1 MRAHV
6 LLLLL
11 PLLGVVACAKPEP
24 KVAAPR
30 PAAGTTDTVPV
41 AVLPFRVGGQL
52 DPSAAFTQGQGAATD
67 GIADDLGDQAAIVL
81 AADMGKSGVTVVDV
95 ATVRRATPVGGAAV
109 YDAALAARVARA
121 VNAEV
126 GVIGAISRYVERKG
140 TDWGVTDA
148 ATVWYQTV
156 MVRAADGAVIERDRF
171 EYTQKPLMANVLDL
185 PRFLQGG
192 AKWMTR
198 RELLDGALGETAA
211 KFARRL
217 RATR

>member
-6 LLLLL
+6 LLLLM

-30 PAAGTTDTVPV
+30 PAAGTTGTAAV
-41 AVLPFRVGGQL
+41 AILPFRVGGQL
-52 DPSAAFTQGQGAATD
+52 DSNAAFSASPPDSAA
-67 GIADDLGDQAAIVL
+67 IAEDLGDQAAGTL
-81 AADMGKSGVTVVDV
+81 AARMTQAGATVVDMG
-95 ATVRRATPVGGAAV
+95 TVRRAAPVSGAAV

-126 GVIGAISRYVERKG
+126 GVIGAITRYVERNG
-140 TDWGVTDA
+140 TDWGVTDP
-148 ATVWYQTV
+148 ATVWYQAV
-156 MVRAADGAVIERDRF
+156 MVRAVDGAVIDRERF
-171 EYTQKPLMANVLDL
+171 EYTQQPLAANLLDL

-198 RELLDGALGETAA
+198 RELLDGALDETAT
-211 KFARRL
+211 KFTKRL
-217 RATR
+217 RAVR